1 MVGGMAI
8 TLTYGLDIKE
18 TDDPYVKRAE
28 TGVGS
33 IITITASGMYLVDL
47 LPILRHVPSWVP
59 GAAFQKQANV
69 FRKIQE
75 DFRDV
80 PYTET
85 IRNMVRLLCQKNSPD
100 DGSDG
105 G

>member
-33 IITITASGMYLVDL
+33 IITITASGMYCRFTSHLATCPEL
-47 LPILRHVPSWVP
+47 GPWSSIPETGEGLP
-59 GAAFQKQANV
+59 
-69 FRKIQE
+69 
-75 DFRDV
+75 
-80 PYTET
+80 
-85 IRNMVRLLCQKNSPD
+85 KNSRGLSRRAVYRD
-100 DGSDG
+100 N
-105 G
+105 